1 MLWTLLFRVKLLEVI
16 FGAARVRTLVVAAA
30 VADLFIITAILHCVV
45 LCGT

>member
-1 MLWTLLFRVKLLEVI
+1 MLWTLLLRVKLLEVI
-16 FGAARVRTLVVAAA
+16 FGAARVRTLVVAA